1 MTKKAQKG
9 WDGFFRYYAG
19 FSEQFA
25 RELISSSGL
34 KPGSLVHDPWNGSGT
49 TTYAA
54 SGQDMRS
61 IGFDLNPAMVI
72 VAKAR
77 LLPSSEADSIGPL
90 GQKIVSQAK
99 GSLAFVENDDPLTS
113 WFGKGNAGTL

>member
-1 MTKKAQKG
+1 MVQTFRIPSPKRTKKARMG
-9 WDGFFRYYAG
+9 WDGFFPYYAG

-54 SGQDMRS
+54 STQDT
-61 IGFDLNPAMVI
+61 L
-72 VAKAR
+72 VAIKKVR
-77 LLPSSEADSIGPL
+77 PQLKPFSVLR
-90 GQKIVSQAK
+90 KI
-99 GSLAFVENDDPLTS
+99 E
-113 WFGKGNAGTL
+113 W